1 MQKNIILVV
10 AFLLL
15 SSYLTSNIHATLI
28 PNGKTLYVGG
38 NGPHNYTK
46 IQNAIND
53 AEDGDTI
60 IVYPGIYYEN
70 IIIDKSINLI
80 GKNKYNTVIDGNYR
94 GDVVKITRGE
104 VKLSGFTIRNS
115 KKSFERAGILIHNS
129 DHVTIENNIITDNG
143 DQGIK
148 IFSSNYNIIRNSI
161 ISNNVYYG
169 IWLYNS
175 KDNII
180 VNNSF
185 LNNGLVLREGGY
197 RYFIQTIKN
206 NRVNGKPLY
215 YYHDMKN
222 FSIPNDAGQI
232 ILVNCSHVNIKNF
245 SISNTSIALEIA
257 YSSFIKILNNNFTH
271 NNLNGIRLYYSE
283 KIEISSNLLNNNG
296 WSGLSLWYS
305 GNNSIYHNIISGN
318 VYDSLEILFS
328 SNRNKIFSNIIKDSP
343 YGIGLRDSNDN
354 IIHWNNIYNH
364 EKYGMIAQD
373 SRVDARWNWWGSP
386 FGIIFG
392 DKIAVQNGRIYF
404 FPWLPFP
411 NPFCLVNKD

>member
-1 MQKNIILVV
+1 MQKNISIVV

-15 SSYLTSNIHATLI
+15 ISYLSGNTFAISIQ
-28 PNGKTLYVGG
+28 NGKTLYVGG
-38 NGPHNYTK
+38 DGPHNYTK

-60 IVYPGIYYEN
+60 IVYPGVYYEN
-70 IIIDKSINLI
+70 IIIDKSVNIV
-80 GKNKYNTVIDGNYR
+80 GKNRYDTIIDGNYR
-94 GDVVKITRGE
+94 GDVVKIMRGG

-115 KKSFERAGILIHNS
+115 ERSFERAGIVIHNS
-129 DHVTIENNIITDNG
+129 DQVTIENNIITGNG
-143 DQGIK
+143 DQGIR
-148 IFSSNYNIIRNSI
+148 IFSSDYNIIRNNI
-161 ISNNVYYG
+161 ISNNTYYG

-185 LNNGLVLREGGY
+185 LNDGLVLREGNY
-197 RYFIQTIKN
+197 KHFIQTIKN
-206 NRVNGKPLY
+206 NTVNGKPLY
-215 YYHDMKN
+215 YYNNMEN
-222 FSIPNDAGQI
+222 FSIFGEAGQI
-232 ILVNCSHVNIKNF
+232 ILVNCSHVNIKNL
-245 SISNTSIALEIA
+245 SVSNTSIALEIA
-257 YSSFIKILNNNFTH
+257 YSSFINILNNNFTN

-305 GNNSIYHNIISGN
+305 GNNSIYHNVISGN
-318 VYDSLEILFS
+318 GYDSLEILFS

-354 IIHWNNIYNH
+354 MINFNNIYNH
-364 EKYGMIAQD
+364 EKYGMIAQN
-373 SRVDARWNWWGSP
+373 SRVNARWNWWGSS

-392 DKIAVQNGRIYF
+392 DKIATQNGRIYF

-411 NPFCLVNKD
+411 NPFCGY